1 MERLLSVN
9 DICARYQI
17 KAVTARKYMR
27 DMVHLETPLM
37 VTERAVMDWE
47 RRKTLPPEDET
58 RKLLRR
64 KDGRK

>member
-1 MERLLSVN
+1 
-9 DICARYQI
+9 
-17 KAVTARKYMR
+17 
-27 DMVHLETPLM
+27 
-37 VTERAVMDWE
+37 MDWE